1 MFVCISKSVYIFFAV
16 YFQNLTGFGWIH
28 TNFPENCVA
37 YSGAMDLGVPACM
50 ASFFRSRSQPL
61 TTRTMLPIPKPTLG
75 HALDGWV
82 FDISKRLSQ
91 KYPKIMLGS
100 NFLSAKN
107 KLLKW
112 QLKRCLAHVAMPVLR
127 ICNKCLWCKLVGL
140 RIIDHT
146 ISSKRP
152 MWRAAWKFEKQQN
165 WQAYLTL
172 TYTKASFIEEALLR

>member
-1 MFVCISKSVYIFFAV
+1 MFVWISKSVYIFFAV
-16 YFQNLTGFGWIH
+16 YFQNLNGFGWIH

-37 YSGAMDLGVPACM
+37 
-50 ASFFRSRSQPL
+50 FRHGPGSSSLHGKLFPGDRSQPL

-91 KYPKIMLGS
+91 KYPKITLGS
-100 NFLSAKN
+100 NVLSAKN
-107 KLLKW
+107 KTLKW

-127 ICNKCLWCKLVGL
+127 ICNKCLWCKLMGL

-146 ISSKRP
+146 ISAKRP